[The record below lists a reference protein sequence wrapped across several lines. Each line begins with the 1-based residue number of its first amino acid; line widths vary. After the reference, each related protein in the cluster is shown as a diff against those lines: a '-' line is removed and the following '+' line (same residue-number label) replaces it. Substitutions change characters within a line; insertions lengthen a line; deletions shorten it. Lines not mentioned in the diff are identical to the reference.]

1 MEIKNGRKRSSK
13 VRQGDERSQ
22 SKSQSGSVGTVSD
35 IGAEHGTYPIRT
47 SGEDSNERDSNT
59 SRSFANNTIP
69 GKIISQLVE
78 ETEKQ
83 LAYHEQQAEI
93 LRNRLRELK
102 QVNLN
107 HTE

>member
-1 MEIKNGRKRSSK
+1 MEINNGRKRPSK
-13 VRQGDERSQ
+13 VGQRDKGSESKGQ
-22 SKSQSGSVGTVSD
+22 SRSVGSLSEVGT
-35 IGAEHGTYPIRT
+35 EHGAFPLRT
-47 SGEDSNERDSNT
+47 SGEDSDERDSYT
-59 SRSFANNTIP
+59 SRSFSNNTIP

-93 LRNRLRELK
+93 LRNQLRELK
-102 QVNLN
+102 EVNVN